1 MKIFRDRREAG
12 RELAKRLAAYRDAGD
27 VVVLG
32 LPRGGLPVAAEVADA
47 IGAPLGVQLVRKLG
61 VPGEPEL
68 AMGAIASGGVIVRN
82 EEVFRMLRISEDALQ
97 RVAQREQI
105 EMERRER
112 AYLGN
117 RPRPQI
123 AGHTVIIVDDGM
135 ATGSTMQA
143 AVLALRHSGAH
154 RIIVAVPTASHQAVA
169 LLRDDVDECICLSQ
183 PEPYYAVGQSYLSF
197 PQTSDAE
204 VTALLDE
211 AAKRAADRAPPA
223 RAH

>member
-12 RELAKRLAAYRDAGD
+12 RELAKRLAAYRDARD

-32 LPRGGLPVAAEVADA
+32 LPRGGLPVAAEVAGFL
-47 IGAPLGVQLVRKLG
+47 GAPLGVQLVRKLG

-82 EEVFRMLRISEDALQ
+82 EEVFRMLRISEDDLQ
-97 RVAQREQI
+97 QVAEREQL
-105 EMERRER
+105 EMLRRER

-117 RPRPQI
+117 RPRPLI
-123 AGHTVIIVDDGM
+123 AGRTVIVVDDGM

-143 AVLALRHSGAH
+143 AVLALRQSGAG
-154 RIIVAVPTASHQAVA
+154 RIIVAAPTASHQACA
-169 LLRDDVDECICLSQ
+169 LLRDVVDECICLSQ
-183 PEPYYAVGQSYLSF
+183 PQPYYAVGQSYLSF

-211 AAKRAADRAPPA
+211 AAKRTAERGPSADQR
-223 RAH
+223 